1 MNFVE
6 EKNIT
11 GHLVIS
17 KRYASGEEEVVLD
30 DSNIIVSG
38 MGVSLSYF
46 FTASGSESVLDH
58 QIGRF
63 QVGVSGPPAGGV
75 VSSINQLSGSLTSID
90 EYGEGS
96 NLLITIDNQLVNGNI
111 VTDQIFANIPASK
124 ITRIGDTSVRY
135 TLVIDEEACNGLQRA
150 SVDAPI
156 SEVGL
161 FTNNPSG
168 AGKAAPLLVAYRTFS
183 NIYKTSDFSLI
194 FRWTLN
200 F

>member
-1 MNFVE
+1 MNFIE
-6 EKNIT
+6 DKGIT
-11 GHLVIS
+11 GHLKIS
-17 KRYASGEEEVVLD
+17 KRYANGEEEVVLD

-38 MGVSLSYF
+38 MGESLSYL
-46 FTASGSESVLDH
+46 FTASGSEFVLDH

-90 EYGEGS
+90 EYGTGS
-96 NLLITIDNQLVNGNI
+96 NLLVGLDNQLVNGAA
-111 VTDQIFANIPASK
+111 VTDQTFAIIPASK
-124 ITRIGDTSVRY
+124 ITRIGDSSVRY

-150 SVDAPI
+150 GIDAPI

-168 AGKAAPLLVAYRTFS
+168 AVKVSALLVAYRTFS
-183 NIYKTSDFSLI
+183 KIFKTSDFSII
-194 FRWTLN
+194 FRWTIN